1 MEQRDLDALL
11 TWKKQQFIKL
21 NEVLT
26 ATQQLAQSLERN
38 DSVSVNMWVAMR
50 EDPIQQ
56 AQELQTRI
64 GDYLFKMPR
73 EDAIRAN
80 ELLGGAEAGHDR
92 EKALCEQ
99 AARNRRLLDRIVEL
113 DKFVSRRL
121 AGSHSFYNTYRE

>member
-1 MEQRDLDALL
+1 MEQRDLDVLL

-50 EDPIQQ
+50 EEPIQQ

-64 GDYLFKMPR
+64 GDYLHKMPR

-80 ELLGGAEAGHDR
+80 ELLGGAEAGNDR
-92 EKALCEQ
+92 ETVLCEQ
-99 AARNRRLLDRIVEL
+99 VAKNRRLLDRIVEM

>member
-1 MEQRDLDALL
+1 MEQRDFDVLL

-21 NEVLT
+21 NEILS

-38 DSVSVNMWVAMR
+38 DPVSVNMWLAMR
-50 EDPIQQ
+50 EEPIQQ

-64 GDYLFKMPR
+64 GDYLLKMPR

-80 ELLGGAEAGHDR
+80 ELLNGAESANDR
-92 EKALCEQ
+92 EAALFTQ
-99 AARNRRLLDRIVEL
+99 AAQSQRLLDRIIEL